1 MGAPVQPRGAQ
12 RSAFTMIDTSRML
25 IVEHLATIRGVAGV
39 VVAESLEHVSP
50 LLTVLVL
57 GLTAFNLV
65 LEIRKKMRK

>member
-1 MGAPVQPRGAQ
+1 
-12 RSAFTMIDTSRML
+12 MIDTSRML